1 MKSGARNQERAL
13 QRDRE
18 GRRDCHDG
26 RCGRRHACD
35 SVRRDA
41 GVSEVRQACAGLAS
55 LATCPRQAQCRQ
67 ACALKTTA
75 HLTKIPLEK
84 SAPARRSRVLAY
96 VWSHY
101 VKIRWRLQST
111 GTDTH
116 LSSHSESRSART
128 DVCEGRVIAP
138 PVLLRRACA
147 LQAAGLVTQLLLW
160 QQNRA
165 QQRTRS
171 RHDYVR
177 ERVRFT

>member
-26 RCGRRHACD
+26 RCGRRYACD

-55 LATCPRQAQCRQ
+55 LATCPRQAHCRQ
-67 ACALKTTA
+67 ACALQTTA

-84 SAPARRSRVLAY
+84 SAPARRSRVLA
-96 VWSHY
+96 
-101 VKIRWRLQST
+101 RLVSLRENQMASAE
-111 GTDTH
+111 H
-116 LSSHSESRSART
+116 RHRHASHSESRSART

-147 LQAAGLVTQLLLW
+147 LQAAGLVSSCSGSSTERSSAPGAGMTMYENGSDLL
-160 QQNRA
+160 
-165 QQRTRS
+165 S
-171 RHDYVR
+171 P
-177 ERVRFT
+177 FT